1 MVVIGYRLGKR
12 GMNTEHLEGY
22 TTGPLVDEVKP
33 SIKEPALYK
42 VIMHDDDFTPMEFV
56 VAALEVFFNME
67 KIIATKIMHEVHKTG
82 KAICGIYS
90 RDIAE
95 TKVDRVTEYARRH
108 EYPLLCSIE
117 VT

>member
-1 MVVIGYRLGKR
+1 
-12 GMNTEHLEGY
+12 MNNIEQLERY
-22 TTGPLVDEVKP
+22 KTGPMVDEVKP
-33 SIKEPALYK
+33 TLKEPSLYK
-42 VIMHDDDFTPMEFV
+42 VIMHNDDFTPMEFV
-56 VAALEVFFNME
+56 VAALEVFFHME
-67 KIIATKIMHEVHKTG
+67 RAIATRIMHEVHRTG

-95 TKVDRVTEYARRH
+95 TKVDKVIEHARRH

>member
-1 MVVIGYRLGKR
+1 
-12 GMNTEHLEGY
+12 MNTEQLERY
-22 TTGPLVDEVKP
+22 KTGPMLDEAKP
-33 SIKEPALYK
+33 TLKEPSLYK
-42 VIMHDDDFTPMEFV
+42 VIMHNDDFTPMEFV

-67 KIIATKIMHEVHKTG
+67 RAIATRIMHEVHRSG

-95 TKVDRVTEYARRH
+95 TKVDKVIEYARRH